1 MGESQIALIVAA
13 AAILVTAVALYRQGA
28 LPRAGL
34 AAAIIATLGLAGFLV
49 ATL

>member
-1 MGESQIALIVAA
+1 MNESQIALIVAG
-13 AAILVTAVALYRQGA
+13 AAILAVAVALYRQGA

-34 AAAIIATLGLAGFLV
+34 IAAVAATLAVAGFLV